1 MPTSTLTVTQADGSS
16 ETYTINRDK
25 FEGIRTMNRKLD
37 ETIGDPENITGFTVS
52 IGIASTNGTYT
63 KSGLINGKPLFFL
76 DSNNDFEL
84 RWTGTQWLWHDDN
97 NGDVFYTSSEDTD
110 YPWEVTTWVGGS
122 QPTFSSFV
130 GGTIGS
136 TVTDTVSVDHTPT
149 DDIRN
154 LLVDAQNVTIN
165 RSLGGGIRT
174 LFIDGVEVT
183 IDRSDELIVQRFLD
197 LFTGATA
204 AYSLRR
210 LGSYNGSALR
220 IRRTSDN
227 VEVNVAFNSAE
238 AVGTDSPITNTTE
251 QGGEIGST
259 TATTL
264 GAFLSEPI
272 PTFTTDFSSGV
283 DGFISYSSDTLA
295 GNEDGIGGEDNNLSS
310 TQSGA
315 GQVVYGLNGKTTI
328 GKKYKVSFKYY
339 VPSGSGSYTQIS
351 IRDGASAIIGSD
363 ESPTTNNWISV
374 EATAVVTTP
383 QIRFQFT
390 GTSVV
395 GEKIYIRD
403 VVVSEIGEAKVH
415 TWYDQ
420 SGNGNDAT
428 QNATG
433 EQPKIASNGVLL
445 SDGILFDGD
454 GDALNMPT
462 DLISSVN
469 SASAFMVAKA
479 VETDS
484 SRVALALSSNSPD
497 FRFYLPAIVSSNF
510 NFGYGTSATAIS
522 LGAADTGEHLFSAT
536 AGSSTAEAF
545 LDGVSKGTV
554 SSLDGKSALTSD
566 GIGGINSSTHWSG
579 NIKEIII
586 YASDQSANRTAID
599 SNIIDYYDII

>member
-63 KSGLINGKPLFFL
+63 KSGLINGKPLFLL

-264 GAFLSEPI
+264 GAFLTE
-272 PTFTTDFSSGV
+272 G
-283 DGFISYSSDTLA
+283 
-295 GNEDGIGGEDNNLSS
+295 GNQD
-310 TQSGA
+310 
-315 GQVVYGLNGKTTI
+315 
-328 GKKYKVSFKYY
+328 
-339 VPSGSGSYTQIS
+339 
-351 IRDGASAIIGSD
+351 
-363 ESPTTNNWISV
+363 
-374 EATAVVTTP
+374 AT
-383 QIRFQFT
+383 
-390 GTSVV
+390 
-395 GEKIYIRD
+395 
-403 VVVSEIGEAKVH
+403 VH

-428 QNATG
+428 QSSTG
-433 EQPKIASNGVLL
+433 EQPKIAEAGIIKTQGGKPCLDFDGTNHKLDIDGYAPLSLVYSSFVVASLDDPTASSIKTIFDSTSHSNGGFAIVH
-445 SDGILFDGD
+445 GNTANKFTPFWFDGD
-454 GDALNMPT
+454 DT
-462 DLISSVN
+462 
-469 SASAFMVAKA
+469 
-479 VETDS
+479 
-484 SRVALALSSNSPD
+484 SPN
-497 FRFYLPAIVSSNF
+497 V
-510 NFGYGTSATAIS
+510 FGS
-522 LGAADTGEHLFSAT
+522 
-536 AGSSTAEAF
+536 GS
-545 LDGVSKGTV
+545 D
-554 SSLDGKSALTSD
+554 LTSTEALYSTIIKTGASTVHID
-566 GIGGINSSTHWSG
+566 GTLDQTLTNTWTLSGSNNFSKSTIGYDQSTLNREFNG
-579 NIKEIII
+579 KIQEIII
-586 YASDQSANRTAID
+586 YESDQSANRTAID